1 MALVVL
7 AEDNVD
13 HQRIVEK
20 VLRRLGHDVTVVDD
34 GRAALAAVAECR
46 PDMVIADV
54 DMPRLDGVQL
64 CRTLRADPELA
75 DIPIMLL
82 TGYLPPSDPGLSSA
96 GATAGVGE
104 TLCVKE
110 LTTALRRQLG
120 EDLAPRAGTFA
131 AGTDAAPT
139 DAGSHPLAATAG
151 AVTGSPAFLQALLED
166 LDARVVACDAAGR
179 LV

>member
-34 GRAALAAVAECR
+34 GRAALAAVTECR
-46 PDMVIADV
+46 PDMVVADV

-64 CRTLRADPELA
+64 CRTLRADPDLA

-82 TGYLPPSDPGLSSA
+82 TGYLPPSDPGLTSA
-96 GATAGVGE
+96 GGTATMAQ
-104 TLCVKE
+104 TFCVKE
-110 LTTALRRQLG
+110 LNNPLRR
-120 EDLAPRAGTFA
+120 
-131 AGTDAAPT
+131 
-139 DAGSHPLAATAG
+139 
-151 AVTGSPAFLQALLED
+151 
-166 LDARVVACDAAGR
+166 
-179 LV
+179 